1 MAKTTVF
8 KSNQTQAVRLPKDV
22 AFSEDVR
29 EVEVLVVGE
38 SRIITPAKTSW
49 ASWFN
54 ANSLKNRSATHYEPA
69 LYARYEYL
77 HLYYEK

>member
-1 MAKTTVF
+1 MTKTSLF

-22 AFSEDVR
+22 AFSEDVK

-49 ASWFN
+49 ASWF
-54 ANSLKNRSATHYEPA
+54 SGEPA
-69 LYARYEYL
+69 SEDFMVEREQPEEQERDPL
-77 HLYYEK
+77 

>member
-1 MAKTTVF
+1 MAKTTIF

-22 AFSEDVR
+22 AFSEDVK

-54 ANSLKNRSATHYEPA
+54 GEPA
-69 LYARYEYL
+69 SDDFMVEREQPEEQERDSL
-77 HLYYEK
+77 

>member
-1 MAKTTVF
+1 MTKTSLF

-22 AFSEDVR
+22 AFSEDVK

-54 ANSLKNRSATHYEPA
+54 GEPA
-69 LYARYEYL
+69 SDDFMIEREQPEEQERDPL
-77 HLYYEK
+77 

>member
-1 MAKTTVF
+1 MAKTTLF
-8 KSNQTQAVRLPKDV
+8 KSNKTQAVRLPKDV
-22 AFSEDVR
+22 AFSEDVK

-54 ANSLKNRSATHYEPA
+54 GEPA
-69 LYARYEYL
+69 SDDFMVEREQPEEQERDPL
-77 HLYYEK
+77 

>member
-49 ASWFN
+49 ASWF
-54 ANSLKNRSATHYEPA
+54 SGEPA
-69 LYARYEYL
+69 SSDFMVEREQPEEQERDPL
-77 HLYYEK
+77 